1 MKLKYL
7 LTLLCI
13 IIWLS
18 AKSQTN
24 ATFDTF
30 RKAFREYT
38 NNAQIDS
45 AKFYLQK
52 MNNLA
57 LSVKSDSLL
66 MVVNDKYAFFNFV
79 QGDFEASANYLV
91 KASNF
96 ALENKYQNI
105 YLDMLNNLGMIFAK
119 INEYNKAK
127 EIYIRVLSLSD
138 STNMNNDYL
147 STLSNLGSAY
157 QNLNKIDSAK
167 VILEKGLNLAKE
179 NDDKLM
185 IASLLKFLAKN
196 KYLNKEYKAVINLV
210 DEIEQN
216 YDTIISPRLLDDA
229 FFYRAQA
236 NFYLNNLKEAEK
248 DIKKTLRLMEVQQK
262 DPALVERLLFYSDLK
277 ERQKDYRKS
286 LEIKN
291 QVLVLKDS
299 FDEVEMRQNVLDIE
313 KKYQTEKK
321 ENENLQLKQEGFKK
335 DLIISENRNNLLLII
350 VGFVLLLFFVI
361 FYYLNNYRKKNK
373 ALNISIDK
381 RIKLEKK
388 LNNVRENIA
397 QDFHDDLG
405 NKLASITVLTDIL
418 SQKEISKNDKK
429 IVYQIQENSDSLY
442 KGTKDFIW
450 SLNSKSD
457 YLEEL
462 VTYLSDFGEEF
473 FQKMNID
480 FKIKKDI
487 KANISLPYY
496 WSRHII
502 LIFKEAMTNVA
513 KHSKANDCEIRFL
526 CDLKVL
532 KIELLDNGNGFK
544 KEDKKTQNGLINMQK
559 RAKKIKG
566 EIEVESTEKG
576 TEIIFSAELPNLGS

>member
-1 MKLKYL
+1 MTLRFLTILCCL
-7 LTLLCI
+7 LI
-13 IIWLS
+13 S
-18 AKSQTN
+18 
-24 ATFDTF
+24 
-30 RKAFREYT
+30 
-38 NNAQIDS
+38 
-45 AKFYLQK
+45 
-52 MNNLA
+52 
-57 LSVKSDSLL
+57 LSVKSQSNLTYKKFKKAFRKNVNVSKNDSAAFFLNKMEAFAISDKNDSLL
-66 MVVNDKYAFFNFV
+66 MDVNDQYAFFNFIR
-79 QGDFEASANYLV
+79 GDFEASANYLV
-91 KASNF
+91 TASNY
-96 ALENKYQNI
+96 ALKNKYDNI

-127 EIYIRVLSLSD
+127 EIYIKVLSLSD
-138 STNMNNDYL
+138 STDINRDYL

-167 VILEKGLNLAKE
+167 VILEKGLVLAKQ
-179 NDDKLM
+179 NNDKLM

-196 KYLNKEYKAVINLV
+196 KYLNKEYKAVKDLV

-236 NFYLNNLKEAEK
+236 NFYLNNLRESEK

-262 DPALVERLLFYSDLK
+262 DPALVERLLFYSNLK

-286 LEIKN
+286 LELKN
-291 QVLVLKDS
+291 QVLILKDS
-299 FDEVEMRQNVLDIE
+299 FDEVEMRQNVLEIE

-335 DLIISENRNNLLLII
+335 DLIISRNRNNLLSIV
-350 VGFVLLLFFVI
+350 VGFVLLLTFII
-361 FYYLNNYRKKNK
+361 FYYLNKYRKKNK
-373 ALNISIDK
+373 ALNISIDR

-418 SQKEISKNDKK
+418 SNKNISTDDKK
-429 IVYQIQENSDSLY
+429 IVSQIQENSDSLY

-457 YLEEL
+457 CLEEL

-473 FQKMNID
+473 FQKLNIN
-480 FKIKKDI
+480 FKIKKEIDQ
-487 KANISLPYY
+487 NISLPYY

-502 LIFKEAMTNVA
+502 LVFKEAMTNVA
-513 KHSKANDCEIRFL
+513 KHSQAKDCEIRFF
-526 CDLKVL
+526 CDSNLL
-532 KIELLDNGNGFK
+532 KIELFDNGIGFK
-544 KEDKKTQNGLINMQK
+544 EEENKFQNGLINMQK
-559 RAKKIKG
+559 RVKKINGK
-566 EIEVESTEKG
+566 IDVKSTKNG
-576 TEIIFSAELPNLGS
+576 TGIIFFAELPSLGS

>member
-1 MKLKYL
+1 MISF
-7 LTLLCI
+7 TL
-13 IIWLS
+13 
-18 AKSQTN
+18 KSQTN
-24 ATFDTF
+24 ATFDTY
-30 RKAFREYT
+30 RKAFREST

-45 AKFYLQK
+45 AKYYLQK

-91 KASNF
+91 TASNY

-127 EIYIRVLSLSD
+127 EIYIKVLSLSD
-138 STNMNNDYL
+138 ATNINSDYL
-147 STLSNLGSAY
+147 ATLSNLGSAY

-179 NDDKLM
+179 TDDKLM

-196 KYLNKEYKAVINLV
+196 KLQSKEYKAVKDLV

-236 NFYLNNLKEAEK
+236 NFHLNSLKEAEK

-373 ALNISIDK
+373 ALNISIDR

-418 SQKEISKNDKK
+418 SQKEISTDDKK

-513 KHSKANDCEIRFL
+513 KHSKAEDCEIRFF
-526 CDLKVL
+526 CDSKLL
-532 KIELLDNGNGFK
+532 KIELLDNGKGFV
-544 KEDKKTQNGLINMQK
+544 KEDKKVKNGLINMQK
-559 RAKKIKG
+559 RVKKIKG
-566 EIEVESTEKG
+566 KIAIKSTEKG

>member
-1 MKLKYL
+1 MNLKNL
-7 LTLLCI
+7 LLILFILISFTL
-13 IIWLS
+13 
-18 AKSQTN
+18 KSQTN
-24 ATFDTF
+24 ATFDTY
-30 RKAFREYT
+30 RKAFREST

-45 AKFYLQK
+45 AKYYLQK

-91 KASNF
+91 TASNY

-127 EIYIRVLSLSD
+127 EIYIKVLSLSD
-138 STNMNNDYL
+138 ATNINSDYL
-147 STLSNLGSAY
+147 ATLSNLGSAY

-179 NDDKLM
+179 TDDKLM

-196 KYLNKEYKAVINLV
+196 KLQSKEYKAVKDLV

-236 NFYLNNLKEAEK
+236 NFHLNSLKEAEK

-373 ALNISIDK
+373 ALNISIDR

-418 SQKEISKNDKK
+418 SQKEISTDDKK

-513 KHSKANDCEIRFL
+513 KHSKAEDCEIRFF
-526 CDLKVL
+526 CDSKLL
-532 KIELLDNGNGFK
+532 KIELLDNGKGFV
-544 KEDKKTQNGLINMQK
+544 KEDKKVKNGLINMQK
-559 RAKKIKG
+559 RVKKIKG
-566 EIEVESTEKG
+566 KIAIKSTEKG